1 MLMKENKKKFEKK
14 ILGDNLIN
22 YSIIIGYKE
31 YIRMIY
37 NIRLKPW
44 VIIII
49 IIIINII
56 IIRCRL

>member
-31 YIRMIY
+31 YKDNM
-37 NIRLKPW
+37 RL
-44 VIIII
+44 
-49 IIIINII
+49 N
-56 IIRCRL
+56 LEL